1 MAFPGFNSAG
11 STTTPPVL
19 WRKTSHPLG
28 VVVRKE
34 NFLGMVR
41 GWKPGAGFLEPGTLI
56 PTHDGYFYMST
67 FWATGAQ
74 IFGQTFFWVF
84 L

>member
-1 MAFPGFNSAG
+1 MEKD
-11 STTTPPVL
+11 
-19 WRKTSHPLG
+19 RHPLG

-41 GWKPGAGFLEPGTLI
+41 GWKPGASFLEPGTLI

-67 FWATGAQ
+67 FWATGAPD
-74 IFGQTFFWVF
+74 IWSNILLGVSVRAFW
-84 L
+84 LR